1 MNQADTLPARAV
13 VADIGG
19 TNARFAVADL
29 ETLELTEIGHF
40 LCSQHP
46 SLASAARAY
55 LEALKHP
62 PRHGAIAVAAP
73 VVGEAI
79 KLTNSPWSF
88 TRSELCCALG
98 LDGVLVLN
106 DFHALALSLPFLGSA
121 ELHRLGGGEPAPRV
135 PKVVLGPGTGIGVA
149 GLVWGGSDWVGV
161 PSEGGHISLA
171 ANSAE
176 EFALAMRL
184 RSGRPHLSVERVLSG
199 PSLADLYRAVAAS
212 HGETPA
218 PLAPNDVLTR
228 GLAGSDQIAVEAL
241 HLFVV
246 WLGAFA
252 GDAALFFGAR
262 GGVYLGGGIA
272 PKILD
277 ALSTEAFRYAFEE
290 KGRMQSY
297 LAPIPVSVILAP
309 FAALK
314 GAAAGLR
321 SCLATGA
328 VGLTTA

>member
-1 MNQADTLPARAV
+1 M
-13 VADIGG
+13 
-19 TNARFAVADL
+19 
-29 ETLELTEIGHF
+29 
-40 LCSQHP
+40 
-46 SLASAARAY
+46 
-55 LEALKHP
+55 
-62 PRHGAIAVAAP
+62 
-73 VVGEAI
+73 
-79 KLTNSPWSF
+79 
-88 TRSELCCALG
+88 
-98 LDGVLVLN
+98 
-106 DFHALALSLPFLGSA
+106 
-121 ELHRLGGGEPAPRV
+121 
-135 PKVVLGPGTGIGVA
+135 
-149 GLVWGGSDWVGV
+149 LVW
-161 PSEGGHISLA
+161 
-171 ANSAE
+171 
-176 EFALAMRL
+176 
-184 RSGRPHLSVERVLSG
+184 
-199 PSLADLYRAVAAS
+199 
-212 HGETPA
+212 
-218 PLAPNDVLTR
+218 
-228 GLAGSDQIAVEAL
+228 GLAGSDKIAAEAL

-321 SCLATGA
+321 SCLATGG